1 MEITAKT
8 KIFDLLSIYPKLEET
23 IMNLAPPFKNL
34 KNPLL
39 RRTVGKLAN
48 LEKAA
53 QIGGLDVL
61 SLVNTLRA
69 AVGQPELKNAP
80 MTTTINTLNG
90 PAWISGKP
98 MHIIDGVEMLSR
110 GVHPLNQINE
120 LMQTMPPG
128 AYLVLTTNF
137 KPIPLIEAMEK
148 QNYKVYHS
156 IDEQDATRHL
166 TYIGKAGG
174 PRQKAKG

>member
-53 QIGGLDVL
+53 QIGGLDIL
-61 SLVNTLRA
+61 PLVNTLRS
-69 AVGQPELKNAP
+69 AVGQPELK
-80 MTTTINTLNG
+80 TTAVNNTIITLNG
-90 PAWISGKP
+90 PGWIKGKP
-98 MHIIDGVEMLSR
+98 QHVVDGVEMLSR
-110 GVHPLNQINE
+110 SVHPLNHVNE
-120 LMQTMPPG
+120 LMQSLPLG
-128 AYLVLTTNF
+128 AYLVLNTNF
-137 KPIPLIEAMEK
+137 KPIPLIDAMEK
-148 QNYKVYHS
+148 QNYLVYHS
-156 IDEQDATRHL
+156 IDEQDAMRHL
-166 TYIGKAGG
+166 TYIGKA
-174 PRQKAKG
+174 KG